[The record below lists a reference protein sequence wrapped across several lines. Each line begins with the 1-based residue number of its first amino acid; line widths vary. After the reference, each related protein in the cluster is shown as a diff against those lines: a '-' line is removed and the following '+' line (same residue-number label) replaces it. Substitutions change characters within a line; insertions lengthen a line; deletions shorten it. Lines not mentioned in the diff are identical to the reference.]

1 MTDKAARVEKL
12 SAKLAIARKNTENT
26 VRLIA
31 YHKKML
37 KIYRKKE
44 AELEEKL
51 EREQFADLYKAVRD
65 KGFDISV
72 LNAAIENG
80 DFSAETTPILP
91 KDMEAAAQKPGD
103 APATAAFHENKSQ
116 EDKH

>member
-12 SAKLAIARKNTENT
+12 SAKLAVARKNTENT
-26 VRLIA
+26 ERLIA

-51 EREQFADLYKAVRD
+51 EREKFADLYKAVRD
-65 KGFDISV
+65 KGFDISA
-72 LNAAIENG
+72 LNAAIEKG
-80 DFSAETTPILP
+80 EFSAETTPISP
-91 KDMEAAAQKPGD
+91 KDMEAEKPVNDIAA
-103 APATAAFHENKSQ
+103 AAVHDNKSQ